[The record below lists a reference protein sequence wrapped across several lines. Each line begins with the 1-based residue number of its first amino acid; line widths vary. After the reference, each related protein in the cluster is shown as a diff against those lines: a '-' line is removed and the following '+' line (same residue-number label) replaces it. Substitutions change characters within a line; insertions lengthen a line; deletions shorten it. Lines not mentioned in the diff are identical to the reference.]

1 MCRWPLALRFI
12 KGAIHGVI
20 ALPLALHALFAA
32 LVVFIDQNLDG
43 NLGLPA
49 SIVVWP
55 NWDLRVEIQPANTLA
70 LDPEPFNRRGSHA
83 GESPS
88 STHQLSL
95 ANAHKVF
102 RNQTSYNRFWDG
114 RNHLT
119 VIITSVRNLTRSFLL
134 CSHPT
139 SATDPTPSASPAD
152 RAETERVIR
161 ILIAILYATK
171 NHLRAEWG
179 SAIIPGTAV
188 SKSTGDA
195 TMKPE
200 YSELLPKGL
209 EGADDKG
216 LGLPLQLTFFVE
228 QYIQRCFDKGFFHAP
243 QASQMQVQLN
253 TLVHAYGMMET
264 IRLTPIPVAHLYIIL
279 PVLVPNLSSSHTK
292 TPPASTKNKS
302 LPYLA
307 ASSPS
312 PSSTKW
318 AGGPSPSSSSSSSP
332 STASTASPPSS
343 KTLLATTAT
352 ISRRILS
359 SRILGARLRCWWR
372 SGSAWGRREGT
383 CLWGRWAGWMDLG
396 VEFWKELGM
405 GVRRGN
411 PRRRI
416 WSWEGKGCGLRQPRS
431 ECVFNDTLAVAL
443 MCFWSSSKESPS
455 LSMCLG

>member
-1 MCRWPLALRFI
+1 M
-12 KGAIHGVI
+12 
-20 ALPLALHALFAA
+20 
-32 LVVFIDQNLDG
+32 
-43 NLGLPA
+43 
-49 SIVVWP
+49 
-55 NWDLRVEIQPANTLA
+55 
-70 LDPEPFNRRGSHA
+70 
-83 GESPS
+83 
-88 STHQLSL
+88 SL

-152 RAETERVIR
+152 RAETERVVR

-279 PVLVPNLSSSHTK
+279 PVLVPNPAPTLKPLQHPPK
-292 TPPASTKNKS
+292 T
-302 LPYLA
+302 
-307 ASSPS
+307 SPR
-312 PSSTKW
+312 P
-318 AGGPSPSSSSSSSP
+318 
-332 STASTASPPSS
+332 
-343 KTLLATTAT
+343 
-352 ISRRILS
+352 I
-359 SRILGARLRCWWR
+359 RLRPPLR
-372 SGSAWGRREGT
+372 PRQRNGLVGRPHRRPRHLHPLRHRRHRLT
-383 CLWGRWAGWMDLG
+383 ARRP
-396 VEFWKELGM
+396 FWLRPQRYQDGFY
-405 GVRRGN
+405 RRGY
-411 PRRRI
+411 
-416 WSWEGKGCGLRQPRS
+416 
-431 ECVFNDTLAVAL
+431 
-443 MCFWSSSKESPS
+443 
-455 LSMCLG
+455 